1 MQRLQT
7 EESQDELF
15 SIFTIENEKQ
25 WQQLSAAEGYAEL
38 GMFAE
43 AHQQLDLADEYHDF
57 RLEVA
62 VRKLDLFVLE
72 KRWKDAVIFGEILTE
87 FLPEEQAPLM
97 KYATAL
103 HELGHTDRAI
113 HALSLAADEFE
124 CDPEYQFRLAG
135 YEIEAGSR
143 TDALRHLEN
152 AIALD
157 PKVRTRAWVDPI
169 LRPLIAELPWEPR
182 FVHSHPESME
192 LRGVDPSDSTTSTA
206 GKSGFWNVEFSDDD
220 EEDSNCPF

>member
-1 MQRLQT
+1 ML
-7 EESQDELF
+7 
-15 SIFTIENEKQ
+15 
-25 WQQLSAAEGYAEL
+25 
-38 GMFAE
+38 
-43 AHQQLDLADEYHDF
+43 
-57 RLEVA
+57 V
-62 VRKLDLFVLE
+62 
-72 KRWKDAVIFGEILTE
+72 KRWKDAVILGEILTE

-113 HALSLAADEFE
+113 HALWLAADEFE